1 MRSFV
6 IPADIPKASVPD
18 ISGWVPMRTVAEVR
32 RELGIGAPREKNSL
46 YRPIERGPRKFN
58 PLKIPKQLQ
67 VGSMYMLQEFQT
79 KHQMTLHVSCK
90 GWGAT
95 DKCIHLLS
103 CRFAAISLMSFY
115 SFVCPP
121 MSCLPH

>member
-1 MRSFV
+1 MWQKRKFIISSN
-6 IPADIPKASVPD
+6 ILSEGACAEGKAADVPD

-67 VGSMYMLQEFQT
+67 V
-79 KHQMTLHVSCK
+79 C
-90 GWGAT
+90 
-95 DKCIHLLS
+95 
-103 CRFAAISLMSFY
+103 
-115 SFVCPP
+115 
-121 MSCLPH
+121 

>member
-1 MRSFV
+1 MNTGENPGV
-6 IPADIPKASVPD
+6 CADIPKASVPD

-67 VGSMYMLQEFQT
+67 VSHKKIPHEFLT
-79 KHQMTLHVSCK
+79 KHQ
-90 GWGAT
+90 
-95 DKCIHLLS
+95 
-103 CRFAAISLMSFY
+103 
-115 SFVCPP
+115 
-121 MSCLPH
+121 

>member
-1 MRSFV
+1 MSGKLF
-6 IPADIPKASVPD
+6 PALPRTLWLASECIAPSRYDILLVTEEGFYHLSGILSKGPCADGKAAGVPD

-67 VGSMYMLQEFQT
+67 V
-79 KHQMTLHVSCK
+79 
-90 GWGAT
+90 
-95 DKCIHLLS
+95 
-103 CRFAAISLMSFY
+103 R
-115 SFVCPP
+115 
-121 MSCLPH
+121 